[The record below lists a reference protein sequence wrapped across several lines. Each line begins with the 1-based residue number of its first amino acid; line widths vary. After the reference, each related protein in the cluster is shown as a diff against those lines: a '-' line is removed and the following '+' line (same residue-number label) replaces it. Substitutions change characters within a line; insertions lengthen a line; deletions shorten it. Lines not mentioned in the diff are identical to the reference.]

1 MANTRKKFV
10 PSNGT
15 TAKTTMMSQELRSG
29 VDESNILAGRRTR
42 SGRSSENN
50 HFSAVLH

>member
-15 TAKTTMMSQELRSG
+15 TAKTTTMSQEWRSG
-29 VDESNILAGRRTR
+29 VDESNILAGRRTQLIFKI
-42 SGRSSENN
+42 E
-50 HFSAVLH
+50 HIKIKYV